1 VPPPSPYGLEKDHSF
16 GGCDRLSSRSTLSS
30 SGEHEQRRGCAT
42 IAHIR
47 ESTSAE
53 ERSEPER
60 KVDAADALLQETIEH
75 LARGCPLPLLGAR
88 ARESLEDLRPHVQQA
103 LDALEE
109 IEGRR
114 ELTEG
119 EFSRRHAFKMVL
131 AARR

>member
-1 VPPPSPYGLEKDHSF
+1 LPSSSPYGLEKDHSF

-42 IAHIR
+42 IAV
-47 ESTSAE
+47 

-60 KVDAADALLQETIEH
+60 KVEAADALLQETIEH
-75 LARGCPLPLLGAR
+75 LARGCPLPLLGVR
-88 ARESLEDLRPHVQQA
+88 ARESIEDLRPHVQQA

-119 EFSRRHAFKMVL
+119 EFSRRYAFKMVL
-131 AARR
+131 AASR